1 MVTDRVGDFI
11 IRLQNAAM
19 IGKQEVVLPYSGHL
33 FAIAQKLKELGFL
46 TAVSIVGGKDVSE
59 IKKQFVVTLAYDAR
73 GNARLRG
80 VKRISKPGRRLYTPS
95 SEAHT
100 VKGGTGA
107 RLISSPAGI
116 ITDAEARKT
125 NTGGENLFEIW

>member
-19 IGKQEVVLPYSGHL
+19 IGKREIVMPYSNHL
-33 FAIAQKLKELGFL
+33 FAIAKKLKEIGFL
-46 TAVSIVGGKDVSE
+46 ETVAAESKDE
-59 IKKQFVVTLAYDAR
+59 ARKTFVATLAYDER
-73 GNARLRG
+73 GTAKLRG
-80 VKRISKPGRRLYTPS
+80 VKRISSPGRRLYTPAAS
-95 SEAHT
+95 AHA

-116 ITDAEARKT
+116 ITDREARKT
-125 NTGGENLFEIW
+125 HVGGEDLFEIW